1 MAMCHPIYLEC
12 NACNIRIAIAEYKTE
27 RWFQA
32 AVALFTRWG
41 KHLLVT
47 VLVGLGFILIVDGI
61 GWFFGKPLIPVG

>member
-1 MAMCHPIYLEC
+1 MCHPIYFEC
-12 NACNIRIAIAEYKTE
+12 NACNIRIAIAGYKAE

-41 KHLLVT
+41 KRLLVT